1 MYFNRILP
9 VFGWTNILALFTCM
23 FIIIATFQNNDNE
36 WEYSPEKTQKYR
48 MLIKNAQYT

>member
-1 MYFNRILP
+1 M
-9 VFGWTNILALFTCM
+9 LALFTCM
-23 FIIIATFQNNDNE
+23 FIIIATFQNNDNK